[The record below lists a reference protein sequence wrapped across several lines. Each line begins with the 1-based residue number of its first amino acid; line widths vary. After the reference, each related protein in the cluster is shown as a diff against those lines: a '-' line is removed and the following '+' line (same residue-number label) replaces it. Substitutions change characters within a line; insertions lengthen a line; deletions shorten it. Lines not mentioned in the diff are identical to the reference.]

1 MNAKIEA
8 ETDDAKKKEY
18 YASAEYT
25 RLEKKKKRIGAARQK
40 TKVVSTNP
48 WVPKVASIVGF
59 VKNWTHF

>member
-40 TKVVSTNP
+40 TKVVSTLEYLK
-48 WVPKVASIVGF
+48 WHLYSYKAD
-59 VKNWTHF
+59 